1 MDPGLARRRER
12 GNRSRAED
20 AVLPDQR
27 AVEVAR
33 DRGDVAGKALG
44 KAQLVDSTTYAA
56 TSAISCSLR
65 LSPNGGIAP

>member
-1 MDPGLARRRER
+1 MDPGVARRLEGGDRP
-12 GNRSRAED
+12 RSED

-33 DRGDVAGKALG
+33 DRGDVAGKAVG

-56 TSAISCSLR
+56 TSAMSCSLR
-65 LSPNGGIAP
+65 LSPNAGIAP